1 MKIGVFGGT
10 FNPPHNGHV
19 RLAKAAADE
28 LKLDKLLVIPS
39 CIPPHKIAAKLAEGS
54 PEPRARL
61 EMCRLAFGCDPR
73 FEVSPMELERG
84 SRSYTVETLRE
95 LKALYPDSELY
106 FIVGS
111 DMLESFDKWYLW
123 QEILSLS
130 VLCAASREEGYSP
143 DLSRFGKLAE
153 RIKIITL
160 DPLEV
165 SSTQIRNST
174 GEVSPELLDPKVAA
188 YIREHGLYD
197 DGLNRYR
204 ELLRGKLNPRRL
216 FHSECVSECAGVLA
230 ERYGASVEKAR
241 LAGLLHDVMK
251 NAPANEQLA
260 LMPDITP
267 LELLNTKVWHQ
278 ISGEAFLRQNSI
290 VTDEEILGAVRWHT
304 TGKAGMTL
312 LEKIIYVADFISAD
326 RDYKDVEVVR
336 RLAYISLEHAIL
348 YTSRYTVNKMVS
360 QDLLLHPATVECYND
375 MLMHF
380 GIQKG

>member
-39 CIPPHKIAAKLAEGS
+39 CIPPHKIAAKLADGQE
-54 PEPRARL
+54 RL

-165 SSTQIRNST
+165 SSTQIRNSA
-174 GEVSPELLDPKVAA
+174 GEVSSELLDPKVAA

-278 ISGEAFLRQNSI
+278 ISGEAFLRQNGI

-304 TGKAGMTL
+304 TGKACMTL

>member
-39 CIPPHKIAAKLAEGS
+39 CIPPHKIAAKLADGQE
-54 PEPRARL
+54 RL

-95 LKALYPDSELY
+95 LKALYPDSEQY

-165 SSTQIRNST
+165 SSTQIRNSA
-174 GEVSPELLDPKVAA
+174 GEVSSELLDPKVAA

-278 ISGEAFLRQNSI
+278 ISGEAFLRQNGI

>member
-10 FNPPHNGHV
+10 FNPPHNGHI

-39 CIPPHKIAAKLAEGS
+39 CIPPHKIAAKLADGQE
-54 PEPRARL
+54 RL

-165 SSTQIRNST
+165 SSTQIRNSA

-267 LELLNTKVWHQ
+267 LELLNSKVWHQ
-278 ISGEAFLRQNSI
+278 ISGEAFLRQNGI
-290 VTDEEILGAVRWHT
+290 VTDEEIFGAVRWHT

>member
-1 MKIGVFGGT
+1 MRIGVFGGT

-19 RLAKAAADE
+19 RLAKAAADQ
-28 LKLDKLLVIPS
+28 LGLDKLLVIPS
-39 CIPPHKIAAKLAEGS
+39 CIPPHKIAGKLADG
-54 PEPRARL
+54 RDRL
-61 EMCRLAFGCDPR
+61 EMCRLAFGGDPR
-73 FEVSPMELERG
+73 FEVSPTELERG

-95 LKALYPDSELY
+95 LKTRYPGSELY
-106 FIVGS
+106 LIVGS
-111 DMLESFDKWYLW
+111 DMLDSFDKWYLW

-130 VLCAASREEGYSP
+130 VLCAASRERDYAP
-143 DLSRFGKLAE
+143 DLSRFGSLAQ
-153 RIKIITL
+153 RIRIIPL

-165 SSTQIRNST
+165 SSTQIRNSAQAV
-174 GEVSPELLDPKVAA
+174 GSELLDPKVAA

-197 DGLNRYR
+197 DGLGRYR
-204 ELLRGKLNPRRL
+204 ELLQGKLDPRRL

-230 ERYGASVEKAR
+230 ERYGASVDKAR

-251 NAPANEQLA
+251 NAPASEQLA
-260 LMPDITP
+260 LMPDATP

-278 ISGEAFLRQNSI
+278 ISGEAFLRQNG
-290 VTDEEILGAVRWHT
+290 VTADEEVLGAVRWHT

-312 LEKIIYVADFISAD
+312 LENIIYVADFISAD

-348 YTSRYTVNKMVS
+348 YTSRYTVNKLVS

>member
-39 CIPPHKIAAKLAEGS
+39 CIPPHKIAAKLADGQK
-54 PEPRARL
+54 RL

-165 SSTQIRNST
+165 SSTQIRNSA

-278 ISGEAFLRQNSI
+278 ISGEAFLRQNGI

>member
-39 CIPPHKIAAKLAEGS
+39 CIPPHKIAAKLADGQE
-54 PEPRARL
+54 RL

-153 RIKIITL
+153 RIKIITF

-165 SSTQIRNST
+165 SSTQIRNSA

-278 ISGEAFLRQNSI
+278 ISGEAFLRQNGI

>member
-39 CIPPHKIAAKLAEGS
+39 CIPPHKIAAKLADGQE
-54 PEPRARL
+54 RL

-130 VLCAASREEGYSP
+130 VLCAASREEGYNP

-165 SSTQIRNST
+165 SSTQIRNT
-174 GEVSPELLDPKVAA
+174 AGEVSPELLDPKVAA

-278 ISGEAFLRQNSI
+278 ISGEAFLRQNGI
-290 VTDEEILGAVRWHT
+290 VTNEEILGAVRWHT

-312 LEKIIYVADFISAD
+312 LEKTIYVADFISSD

>member
-10 FNPPHNGHV
+10 FNPPHNGHI

-39 CIPPHKIAAKLAEGS
+39 CIPPHKIAAKLADGQE
-54 PEPRARL
+54 RL
-61 EMCRLAFGCDPR
+61 EMCRLAFGGDPR

-165 SSTQIRNST
+165 SSTQIRNSA
-174 GEVSPELLDPKVAA
+174 GEVSSELLDPKVAA

-197 DGLNRYR
+197 DGLDRYR

-267 LELLNTKVWHQ
+267 LELLNSKVWHQ
-278 ISGEAFLRQNSI
+278 ISGEAFLRQNGI

>member
-39 CIPPHKIAAKLAEGS
+39 CIPPHKIAAKLADGQE
-54 PEPRARL
+54 RL

-165 SSTQIRNST
+165 SSTQIRNSA
-174 GEVSPELLDPKVAA
+174 GEVSSELLDPKVAA

-260 LMPDITP
+260 LMPDITS

-278 ISGEAFLRQNSI
+278 ISGEAFLRQNGI

>member
-10 FNPPHNGHV
+10 FNPPHNGHI

-39 CIPPHKIAAKLAEGS
+39 CIPPHKIAAKLADGQE
-54 PEPRARL
+54 RL

-165 SSTQIRNST
+165 SSTQIRNSA

-197 DGLNRYR
+197 DGLDRYR

-216 FHSECVSECAGVLA
+216 FHSECVSECAGVFA

-260 LMPDITP
+260 LIPDITP
-267 LELLNTKVWHQ
+267 LELLNSKVWHQ
-278 ISGEAFLRQNSI
+278 ISGEAFLRQNGI

>member
-39 CIPPHKIAAKLAEGS
+39 CIPPHKIAAKLADGQE
-54 PEPRARL
+54 RL
-61 EMCRLAFGCDPR
+61 EMCRLAFGGDPR
-73 FEVSPMELERG
+73 LEVSPMELERG

-278 ISGEAFLRQNSI
+278 ISGEAFLRQNGI

>member
-39 CIPPHKIAAKLAEGS
+39 CIPPHKIAAKLADGQE
-54 PEPRARL
+54 RL

-84 SRSYTVETLRE
+84 SRSYTVETL
-95 LKALYPDSELY
+95 
-106 FIVGS
+106 
-111 DMLESFDKWYLW
+111 LESFDKWYLW

-130 VLCAASREEGYSP
+130 VLCAASREEGYNP

-165 SSTQIRNST
+165 SSTQIRNSA
-174 GEVSPELLDPKVAA
+174 GEVSSELLDPKVAA

-267 LELLNTKVWHQ
+267 LEMLNTKVWHQ
-278 ISGEAFLRQNSI
+278 ISGETFLRQNGI

-348 YTSRYTVNKMVS
+348 YTSRYTVNRMVS

>member
-10 FNPPHNGHV
+10 FNPPHNGHI

-39 CIPPHKIAAKLAEGS
+39 CIPPHKIAAKLADGQE
-54 PEPRARL
+54 RL

-143 DLSRFGKLAE
+143 NLSRFGKLAE

-165 SSTQIRNST
+165 SSTQIRNSA

-197 DGLNRYR
+197 DGLDRYR

-267 LELLNTKVWHQ
+267 LELLNSKVWHQ
-278 ISGEAFLRQNSI
+278 ISGEAFLRQNGI

-360 QDLLLHPATVECYND
+360 QDLLLHPTTVECYND

>member
-1 MKIGVFGGT
+1 MFFGGT

-39 CIPPHKIAAKLAEGS
+39 CIPPHKIAAKLADGQE
-54 PEPRARL
+54 RL
-61 EMCRLAFGCDPR
+61 EMCRLAFGGDPR
-73 FEVSPMELERG
+73 LEVSPMELERG

-165 SSTQIRNST
+165 SSTQIRNSA
-174 GEVSPELLDPKVAA
+174 GEVSSELLDPKVAA

-251 NAPANEQLA
+251 NAPANEQLE

-278 ISGEAFLRQNSI
+278 ISGEAFLRQNGI

-312 LEKIIYVADFISAD
+312 LEKIIYVADFISSD
-326 RDYKDVEVVR
+326 RDYNDVEVVR

>member
-39 CIPPHKIAAKLAEGS
+39 CIPPHKIAAKLADGQE
-54 PEPRARL
+54 RL
-61 EMCRLAFGCDPR
+61 KMCRLAFGCDPR
-73 FEVSPMELERG
+73 FEVSPMELKRG

-165 SSTQIRNST
+165 SSTQIRNSA

-204 ELLRGKLNPRRL
+204 ELLRGKLNSRRL

-251 NAPANEQLA
+251 NALANEQLA

-278 ISGEAFLRQNSI
+278 ISGEAFLRQNGI

-312 LEKIIYVADFISAD
+312 LEKIIYVADFISSD

>member
-39 CIPPHKIAAKLAEGS
+39 CIPPHKIAAKLADGQE
-54 PEPRARL
+54 RL

-84 SRSYTVETLRE
+84 SRSYTVETLRK
-95 LKALYPDSELY
+95 LKALYPGSELY

-165 SSTQIRNST
+165 SSTQIRNSA
-174 GEVSPELLDPKVAA
+174 GELSPELLDPKVAA

-251 NAPANEQLA
+251 NAPANKQLA

-278 ISGEAFLRQNSI
+278 ISGEAFLRQNGI

>member
-39 CIPPHKIAAKLAEGS
+39 CIPPHKIAAKLADGQE
-54 PEPRARL
+54 RL

-130 VLCAASREEGYSP
+130 VLCAASREEGYNP

-165 SSTQIRNST
+165 SSTQIRNSA

-260 LMPDITP
+260 LMPDISP

-278 ISGEAFLRQNSI
+278 ISGEAFLRQNGI

-312 LEKIIYVADFISAD
+312 LEKIIYVADFISSD

>member
-39 CIPPHKIAAKLAEGS
+39 CIPPHKIAAKLADGQE
-54 PEPRARL
+54 RL

-95 LKALYPDSELY
+95 LKALYPDNELY

-165 SSTQIRNST
+165 SSTQIRNSA

-278 ISGEAFLRQNSI
+278 ISGEAFLRQNGI

>member
-10 FNPPHNGHV
+10 FNPPHNGHI

-39 CIPPHKIAAKLAEGS
+39 CIPPHKIAAKLADGQE
-54 PEPRARL
+54 RL

-165 SSTQIRNST
+165 SSTQIRNSA

-278 ISGEAFLRQNSI
+278 ISGEAFLRQNGI

>member
-39 CIPPHKIAAKLAEGS
+39 CIPPHKIAAKLADGQE
-54 PEPRARL
+54 RL

-165 SSTQIRNST
+165 SSTQIRNSA
-174 GEVSPELLDPKVAA
+174 GEVSSELLDPKVAA

-260 LMPDITP
+260 LMPDVTP

-278 ISGEAFLRQNSI
+278 ISGEAFLRQNGI

>member
-39 CIPPHKIAAKLAEGS
+39 CIPPHKIAAKLADGQE
-54 PEPRARL
+54 RL

-73 FEVSPMELERG
+73 FEVSPIELERG

-165 SSTQIRNST
+165 SSTQIRNSA
-174 GEVSPELLDPKVAA
+174 GEVSSELLDPKVAA

-278 ISGEAFLRQNSI
+278 ISGEAFLRQNGI

>member
-39 CIPPHKIAAKLAEGS
+39 CIPPHKIAAKLADGQE
-54 PEPRARL
+54 RL

-174 GEVSPELLDPKVAA
+174 GEVSSELLDPKVAA

-204 ELLRGKLNPRRL
+204 ELLRGRLNPRRL

-278 ISGEAFLRQNSI
+278 ISGEAFLRQNGI
-290 VTDEEILGAVRWHT
+290 VTDEEILDAVRWHT

>member
-39 CIPPHKIAAKLAEGS
+39 CIPPHKIAAKLADGQE
-54 PEPRARL
+54 RL
-61 EMCRLAFGCDPR
+61 EMCRLAFGGDPR
-73 FEVSPMELERG
+73 LEVSPMELERG

-160 DPLEV
+160 DLLEV
-165 SSTQIRNST
+165 SSTQIRNSA
-174 GEVSPELLDPKVAA
+174 GEVSSELLDPKVAA

-278 ISGEAFLRQNSI
+278 ISGEAFLRQNGI

-312 LEKIIYVADFISAD
+312 LEKIIYVADFISSD
-326 RDYKDVEVVR
+326 RDYNDVEVVR

>member
-39 CIPPHKIAAKLAEGS
+39 CIPPHKIAAKLADGQE
-54 PEPRARL
+54 RL

-174 GEVSPELLDPKVAA
+174 GEVSSELLDPKVAA

-278 ISGEAFLRQNSI
+278 ISGEAFLRQNGI

>member
-39 CIPPHKIAAKLAEGS
+39 CIPPHKIAAKLADGQE
-54 PEPRARL
+54 RL

-95 LKALYPDSELY
+95 LKALHPDSELY

-130 VLCAASREEGYSP
+130 VLCAASREEGYNP

-278 ISGEAFLRQNSI
+278 ISGEAFLRQNGI

>member
-10 FNPPHNGHV
+10 FNPPHNGHI

-39 CIPPHKIAAKLAEGS
+39 CIPPHKIAAKLADGQE
-54 PEPRARL
+54 RL

-197 DGLNRYR
+197 DGLDRYR

-278 ISGEAFLRQNSI
+278 ISGEAFLRQNGI

>member
-39 CIPPHKIAAKLAEGS
+39 CIPPHKIAAKLADGQE
-54 PEPRARL
+54 RL

-84 SRSYTVETLRE
+84 SWSYTVETLRE

-165 SSTQIRNST
+165 SSTQIRNSA

-278 ISGEAFLRQNSI
+278 ISGEAFLRQNGI

>member
-10 FNPPHNGHV
+10 LNPPHNGHV

-39 CIPPHKIAAKLAEGS
+39 CIPPHKIAAKLADGQE
-54 PEPRARL
+54 RL
-61 EMCRLAFGCDPR
+61 EMCRLAFGCGPR

-165 SSTQIRNST
+165 SSTQIRNSA

-260 LMPDITP
+260 LMPNITP

-278 ISGEAFLRQNSI
+278 ISGEAFLRQNGI

>member
-39 CIPPHKIAAKLAEGS
+39 CIPPHKIAAKLADGQE
-54 PEPRARL
+54 RL
-61 EMCRLAFGCDPR
+61 EMCRLAFSCDPR

-174 GEVSPELLDPKVAA
+174 GEVSPELIDPKVAA

-278 ISGEAFLRQNSI
+278 ISGEAFLRQNGI

>member
-39 CIPPHKIAAKLAEGS
+39 CIPPHKIAAKLADGQE
-54 PEPRARL
+54 RL
-61 EMCRLAFGCDPR
+61 EMCRLAFGGDPR
-73 FEVSPMELERG
+73 LEVSPMELERG

-165 SSTQIRNST
+165 SSTQIRNSA
-174 GEVSPELLDPKVAA
+174 GEVSSELLDPKVAA

-278 ISGEAFLRQNSI
+278 ISGEAFLRQNGI

-312 LEKIIYVADFISAD
+312 LEKIIYVADFISSD
-326 RDYKDVEVVR
+326 RDYNDVEVVR

-375 MLMHF
+375 MMMHF

>member
-39 CIPPHKIAAKLAEGS
+39 CIPPHKIAAKLADGQE
-54 PEPRARL
+54 RL

-73 FEVSPMELERG
+73 FEVSPIELERG

-165 SSTQIRNST
+165 SSTQIRNSA

-278 ISGEAFLRQNSI
+278 ISGEAFLRQNGI
-290 VTDEEILGAVRWHT
+290 VTDEEILDAVRWHT

>member
-1 MKIGVFGGT
+1 
-10 FNPPHNGHV
+10 
-19 RLAKAAADE
+19 
-28 LKLDKLLVIPS
+28 
-39 CIPPHKIAAKLAEGS
+39 
-54 PEPRARL
+54 
-61 EMCRLAFGCDPR
+61 MCRLAFGGDPR
-73 FEVSPMELERG
+73 LEVSPMELERG

-165 SSTQIRNST
+165 SSTQIRNSA
-174 GEVSPELLDPKVAA
+174 GEVSSELLDPKVAA

-278 ISGEAFLRQNSI
+278 ISGEAFLRQNGI

-312 LEKIIYVADFISAD
+312 LEKIIYVADFISSD
-326 RDYKDVEVVR
+326 RDYNDVEVVR

>member
-39 CIPPHKIAAKLAEGS
+39 CIPPHKIAAKLADGQE
-54 PEPRARL
+54 RL

-84 SRSYTVETLRE
+84 SWSYTVETLRE

-165 SSTQIRNST
+165 SSTQIRNSA

-197 DGLNRYR
+197 DGLDRYR

-278 ISGEAFLRQNSI
+278 ISGEAFLRQNGI

>member
-39 CIPPHKIAAKLAEGS
+39 CIPPHKIAAKLADGQE
-54 PEPRARL
+54 RL
-61 EMCRLAFGCDPR
+61 EMCRLAFSCDPR

-165 SSTQIRNST
+165 SSTQIRNSAD
-174 GEVSPELLDPKVAA
+174 EVSPELLDPKVAA

-278 ISGEAFLRQNSI
+278 ISGEAFLRQNGI

>member
-39 CIPPHKIAAKLAEGS
+39 CIPPHKIAATLADGQE
-54 PEPRARL
+54 RL

-165 SSTQIRNST
+165 SSTQIRNSA

-278 ISGEAFLRQNSI
+278 ISGEAFLRQNGI

>member
-39 CIPPHKIAAKLAEGS
+39 CIPPHKIAAKLADGQE
-54 PEPRARL
+54 RL
-61 EMCRLAFGCDPR
+61 EMCRLAFSCDPR

-165 SSTQIRNST
+165 SSTQIRNSAD
-174 GEVSPELLDPKVAA
+174 EVSPELLDPKVAA

-278 ISGEAFLRQNSI
+278 ISGEAFLRQNGI
-290 VTDEEILGAVRWHT
+290 VTEEEILGAVRWHT

>member
-39 CIPPHKIAAKLAEGS
+39 CIPPHKIAAKLADGQE
-54 PEPRARL
+54 RL

-165 SSTQIRNST
+165 SSTQIRNSA

-278 ISGEAFLRQNSI
+278 ISGEAFLRQNGI
-290 VTDEEILGAVRWHT
+290 VTDDEILGAVRWHT